1 MSYSLM
7 HNKDTSLIYSVYL
20 NDELV
25 VKNVAAHLVD
35 SVIHSLESE
44 GFNVADEVWDDEKM
58 RVDIISTSFL
68 DEETDDDNID

>member
-7 HNKDTSLIYSVYL
+7 HNKDTSRIYSVYL

-25 VKNVAAHLVD
+25 VKNVAAHHVE

>member
-35 SVIHSLESE
+35 SVIYFLESE